1 VFGVLYFVFSGGSLF
16 KAYVGRPSCQP
27 ENTKHENTKHQTP
40 NTKHKTQGNI
50 SKMQRRIT
58 SRSPED
64 TLKLGKAVGRAA
76 KGRLVIALTG
86 DLGSGKTVFV
96 QGLARGLA
104 VPKGFM
110 ITSPSYTLINEYP
123 GRLPLFHADLYRLSS
138 AMDIES
144 TGLLDTMDAQ
154 GVIAIEWAER
164 ICEGD
169 LAEDM
174 VVRFDIKEDDIRGI
188 TLTASGQTGLFLLRG
203 LKI

>member
-1 VFGVLYFVFSGGSLF
+1 
-16 KAYVGRPSCQP
+16 
-27 ENTKHENTKHQTP
+27 
-40 NTKHKTQGNI
+40 
-50 SKMQRRIT
+50 MQRQVT

-64 TLKLGKAVGRAA
+64 TIKLGETVGRAVT
-76 KGRLVIALTG
+76 GRLIIALMG

-123 GRLPLFHADLYRLSS
+123 GRVPLFHADLYRLTT

-144 TGLLDTMDAQ
+144 TGLLDTLDTR
-154 GVIAIEWAER
+154 GVLAIEWAER

-169 LAEDM
+169 LAEDL
-174 VVRFDIKEDDIRGI
+174 RIHFDIGEDDIRLI
-188 TLTASGQTGLFLLRG
+188 TVTGYGQTGVDLVRDF
-203 LKI
+203 KF